1 MERLYSFTVS
11 TLPAL
16 SGGQHGRDAPGSFH
30 GCRLFEWCA
39 GRSHSGPWRAGPRWP
54 ATPHARGKV
63 QVFFSPNN
71 SSLSIGDD
79 VKVCNMWGVLS
90 ILTTFPPTR
99 GRGMLPRGGAPRGGA
114 PRGGPGRGGAGRGA
128 PVGRGGPPPAPSNR
142 GGAAGRSRPPAAS
155 QRMTPAPA
163 LAHQQHQPSES
174 YEEYVSHGVVCAS
187 GSQINVLI

>member
-1 MERLYSFTVS
+1 MARRTFPLGAAE
-11 TLPAL
+11 
-16 SGGQHGRDAPGSFH
+16 GGAAVARHSPCPGQGTS
-30 GCRLFEWCA
+30 LF
-39 GRSHSGPWRAGPRWP
+39 
-54 ATPHARGKV
+54 
-63 QVFFSPNN
+63 FFSSSNN
-71 SSLSIGDD
+71 TSLDIGDY

-90 ILTTFPPTR
+90 ILTTCPNNAPLPPR

-114 PRGGPGRGGAGRGA
+114 PRGGPGRGGVARGA

-174 YEEYVSHGVVCAS
+174 YEEYVSHCVVCAR
-187 GSQINVLI
+187 GS